1 MYILYVRAR
10 GRFLPTSFFSAV
22 YVLAYV
28 YSPTSTQT
36 RDHANHLLKD
46 NPAFSMINESDDE
59 TEAMLV
65 KVEEEEDEA
74 AGEDAA
80 GDEDDNA
87 EVDTE
92 AAAASLMSR
101 GRGRRAK
108 IGSSDKS
115 VKDDARALLLG
126 QDD

>member
-1 MYILYVRAR
+1 MSTFY
-10 GRFLPTSFFSAV
+10 AV

-65 KVEEEEDEA
+65 KVEEDDEA
-74 AGEDAA
+74 AGEDEA
-80 GDEDDNA
+80 GDEDENA
-87 EVDTE
+87 EVDTG
-92 AAAASLMSR
+92 AAAASLMPRSGVKR

-108 IGSSDKS
+108 IGSSSES